1 MSAGLGAVRI
11 GQLFSFGVCMF
22 TVQSD
27 EKLSSI
33 FISTL
38 MRQDSGIMPYSKE
51 TFLG

>member
-1 MSAGLGAVRI
+1 MSAGLGVVRS
-11 GQLFSFGVCMF
+11 GQLFRFGVCMI

-38 MRQDSGIMPYSKE
+38 MRQDNGIMPYSKE